1 MRRRTYFELAGK
13 EKRLHLLQGL
23 AAILLDIDKAV
34 RIVRETAEEA
44 EVVPNLMIGFGIDQV
59 QAEYVAEIKL
69 RHLNREYILKRTQ
82 EIQELENAI
91 AELRGIL
98 ASPAKIKKIIMAE
111 LAAVA
116 KQYGE
121 ARRSEILYEAPQH
134 EEEEEEDAM
143 PDYPVTVFYTRE
155 GYFKKITPL
164 SLRMSGEQKLK
175 EGDEVVRTIETKNNA
190 QLLFFTSAQQVYKC
204 RVGDFADGKAS
215 VMGEYVPAR
224 LGMDAGERPVYM
236 ALTEDYA
243 GHMLFLF
250 ENGKCAKVPMQSYA
264 TKQNRKKLINA
275 YSDKAKL
282 VWAAYLH
289 EEAELAVTT
298 SAGRMLLVHSA
309 QIPEKQTKNTAG
321 VNVLT
326 LKKNQHITG
335 VRLAAGLELADAHRY
350 RVRTLPAMGALV
362 RAEDAVEQTSL
373 L

>member
-1 MRRRTYFELAGK
+1 
-13 EKRLHLLQGL
+13 
-23 AAILLDIDKAV
+23 
-34 RIVRETAEEA
+34 
-44 EVVPNLMIGFGIDQV
+44 
-59 QAEYVAEIKL
+59 
-69 RHLNREYILKRTQ
+69 
-82 EIQELENAI
+82 
-91 AELRGIL
+91 
-98 ASPAKIKKIIMAE
+98 
-111 LAAVA
+111 
-116 KQYGE
+116 
-121 ARRSEILYEAPQH
+121 
-134 EEEEEEDAM
+134 
-143 PDYPVTVFYTRE
+143 
-155 GYFKKITPL
+155 
-164 SLRMSGEQKLK
+164 
-175 EGDEVVRTIETKNNA
+175 
-190 QLLFFTSAQQVYKC
+190 
-204 RVGDFADGKAS
+204 
-215 VMGEYVPAR
+215 MGEYVPAR

-335 VRLAAGLELADAHRY
+335 VRLAAGLELADVHRY